1 MAGGRRFLLTGAT
14 GFVGRQ
20 VLRELHER
28 RCETR
33 LIVRNEAALPPFGTI
48 ERVISTR
55 DLWDESSA
63 SLAEACRDIDTVIH
77 AAWYAEPGQYLQSAK
92 NFECLAG
99 TLRLAEAAV
108 QSGVRRFV
116 GIGTCFEYD
125 LSAGD
130 LPIETKLAP
139 LTPYAL
145 AKVATFTSLSQAL
158 PQRGVEFLWCRAF
171 YLHGE
176 GEDERR
182 FVPYL
187 RGRLAAGEA
196 AELTSGTQVR
206 DYLDVREAG
215 RMIADAALGLS
226 LIHI

>member
-28 RCETR
+28 QCETR
-33 LIVRNEAALPPFGTI
+33 LVVRNEAALPPFGTI

-116 GIGTCFEYD
+116 GIGTCF
-125 LSAGD
+125 
-130 LPIETKLAP
+130 
-139 LTPYAL
+139 
-145 AKVATFTSLSQAL
+145 
-158 PQRGVEFLWCRAF
+158 
-171 YLHGE
+171 
-176 GEDERR
+176 
-182 FVPYL
+182 
-187 RGRLAAGEA
+187 
-196 AELTSGTQVR
+196 
-206 DYLDVREAG
+206 
-215 RMIADAALGLS
+215 
-226 LIHI
+226 